1 MATHKR
7 TVEQWHIY
15 LMGML
20 SSHDNSIYKELTSWK
35 DHYKVQL
42 ENKAR
47 YKTEQGDWV
56 QLCGRLC
63 IGQIARQHIY
73 SCLWGFFGFMFF

>member
-47 YKTEQGDWV
+47 YKTE
-56 QLCGRLC
+56 
-63 IGQIARQHIY
+63 
-73 SCLWGFFGFMFF
+73 